1 LGSSRSTLNHLL
13 PNREALLGLGV
24 CLAMVGLVL
33 RGFARNFRRDLAR
46 RKEHRRDERK
56 SDDAGLSAQL
66 EQPPSWLEKNFG
78 LLANL
83 VLLTGV
89 LVAIAGLARG

>member
-1 LGSSRSTLNHLL
+1 MSQL
-13 PNREALLGLGV
+13 PLNREALLGLGV
-24 CLAMVGLVL
+24 CLAMIGLVL

-46 RKEHRRDERK
+46 RKEHLRDERK
-56 SDDAGLSAQL
+56 SGDAGLSAQL

-89 LVAIAGLARG
+89 LTAIVALARG

>member
-1 LGSSRSTLNHLL
+1 MNHPLLN
-13 PNREALLGLGV
+13 RDALLGLGV

-46 RKEHRRDERK
+46 RKEHLRDECR
-56 SDDAGLSAQL
+56 SGDTRLDAQL
-66 EQPPSWLEKNFG
+66 EQPPGWLERNFG

-83 VLLTGV
+83 VLVAGV
-89 LVAIAGLARG
+89 LTAITALARS

>member
-1 LGSSRSTLNHLL
+1 MNHPLLSRD
-13 PNREALLGLGV
+13 ALLGLGV

-33 RGFARNFRRDLAR
+33 RGFARNVRRDLAR
-46 RKEHRRDERK
+46 RKEHLRAERK
-56 SDDAGLSAQL
+56 SGDAGLNAQL

-83 VLLTGV
+83 VLVIGV
-89 LVAIAGLARG
+89 LTALVALSRN

>member
-1 LGSSRSTLNHLL
+1 MNHPLLN
-13 PNREALLGLGV
+13 RDSLLGLGV

-46 RKEHRRDERK
+46 RKEHLRDERK
-56 SDDAGLSAQL
+56 SGDAGLSSQL
-66 EQPPSWLEKNFG
+66 EKPPSWLEKNFG

-89 LVAIAGLARG
+89 LTAIFALGRG

>member
-1 LGSSRSTLNHLL
+1 MNQLL
-13 PNREALLGLGV
+13 SNREALLGLGV
-24 CLAMVGLVL
+24 CLAMIGLVL

-46 RKEHRRDERK
+46 RKEHLRDERK
-56 SDDAGLSAQL
+56 SADVGLSAQL
-66 EQPPSWLEKNFG
+66 ELPPSWLEKNFG

-89 LVAIAGLARG
+89 LTAIVALGRG

>member
-1 LGSSRSTLNHLL
+1 MSQLFS
-13 PNREALLGLGV
+13 NREALLGLGV

-56 SDDAGLSAQL
+56 SDDANLSAQL

-78 LLANL
+78 LLANV
-83 VLLTGV
+83 VLLAGV
-89 LVAIAGLARG
+89 LTAIIALARG

>member
-1 LGSSRSTLNHLL
+1 MNHPLLSRDI
-13 PNREALLGLGV
+13 LLGLGF

-46 RKEHRRDERK
+46 RKEHQRDERK
-56 SDDAGLSAQL
+56 TGEASLNTQL
-66 EQPPSWLEKNFG
+66 DQPPGWLEKNFG

-83 VLLTGV
+83 VLAAGV
-89 LVAIAGLARG
+89 LAVLATFMRN

>member
-1 LGSSRSTLNHLL
+1 MNHPLL
-13 PNREALLGLGV
+13 SHDALLGLGV

-33 RGFARNFRRDLAR
+33 RGFARAFRRDLAR
-46 RKEHRRDERK
+46 RKEHLRDERK
-56 SDDAGLSAQL
+56 SGEAELNTQL

-83 VLLTGV
+83 VLLAGV
-89 LVAIAGLARG
+89 LTAIMALARG

>member
-1 LGSSRSTLNHLL
+1 MRQLL
-13 PNREALLGLGV
+13 SNREALLGLGV

-56 SDDAGLSAQL
+56 SDDANLSAQL
-66 EQPPSWLEKNFG
+66 ELPPSWLEKNFG
-78 LLANL
+78 PLANL

-89 LVAIAGLARG
+89 LTAIVALARG

>member
-1 LGSSRSTLNHLL
+1 MSQLFH
-13 PNREALLGLGV
+13 NREALLGLGV
-24 CLAMVGLVL
+24 CLAMIGLVL

-46 RKEHRRDERK
+46 RKEHLRDERK
-56 SDDAGLSAQL
+56 SVDAGLNFQL

-83 VLLTGV
+83 VLVIGV
-89 LVAIAGLARG
+89 LTAVTALWRG